1 MAKQMKDRAVRF
13 TGVTLN
19 ASDILRTYS
28 NRKFKAP
35 FPGDW
40 ERVEVNIASHLYG
53 IDFVAKM
60 DSYIAEN
67 FDNKWGVYKNDA
79 ACKLVVFFED
89 GNDAIMFKLMG
100 GDSAYLEN
108 QTEE

>member
-1 MAKQMKDRAVRF
+1 MKDRVVRF

-28 NRKFKAP
+28 NRKTLGP

-40 ERVEVNIASHLYG
+40 ERVEVA
-53 IDFVAKM
+53 IDHHQFGVDYIAKM
-60 DSYIAEN
+60 DHYIATQFES
-67 FDNKWGVYKNDA
+67 KWGVYKNDA
-79 ACKLVVFFED
+79 LHKLVVFFED

-100 GDSAYLEN
+100 GDTAYLKN